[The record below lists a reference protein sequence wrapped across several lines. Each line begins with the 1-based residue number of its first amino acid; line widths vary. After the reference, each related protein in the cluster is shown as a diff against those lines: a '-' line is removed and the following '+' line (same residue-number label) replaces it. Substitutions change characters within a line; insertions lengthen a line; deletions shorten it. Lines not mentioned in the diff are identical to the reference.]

1 MSYEQIKREIL
12 DDFDKPWAS
21 EELRQACKQTM
32 LQVFQR
38 YELRNPHRLYS
49 PPSADEE

>member
-12 DDFDKPWAS
+12 QDFDKPWAS
-21 EELRQACKQTM
+21 EELRQACKQAM

-38 YELRNPHRLYS
+38 YELRNPQHIYNQ
-49 PPSADEE
+49 PSTDEE